1 MKRNTFFLAAVT
13 IAAGAQ
19 LSGCSTTSNELSTSL
34 APATQ
39 STATADADLALPD
52 TVAVVPVSYAAVKTT
67 TTAAFQTAQLPTA
80 QAETAE
86 AAAKEPAIADATPE
100 NAAAATTQTASMPA
114 PQAVAPAPVKAAET
128 EQAPKAEAAT
138 VAKSEDTTVFPPAPT
153 LIPTAAKTA
162 TAAKKAP
169 AEEQPEAQL
178 VAFAK
183 LDKPATIP
191 VPAAPAKSGSGLE
204 NLIVKYAA
212 LYEVPVDLVRSVVKR
227 ESNFRAEA
235 YNKGHWG
242 LMQIKHA
249 TARGMGYDGPANG
262 LLDAETNLK
271 YSVKYLR
278 GAFMVA
284 DGDQRLADKLYQRGY
299 YFDAKRKGLLDETG
313 LGRDRVRSRKVQSIS
328 VAAEP
333 DIKLGLF

>member
-1 MKRNTFFLAAVT
+1 MRRNNCFLAAVT
-13 IAAGAQ
+13 ISAGAQ

-34 APATQ
+34 APAAQ
-39 STATADADLALPD
+39 NTATAETDLALPD

-67 TTAAFQTAQLPTA
+67 KTVAFQTAELPTA

-86 AAAKEPAIADATPE
+86 AAAKEPAVADAASE
-100 NAAAATTQTASMPA
+100 NAPPATTQTASA
-114 PQAVAPAPVKAAET
+114 SVPQAVTAAPVKAAEP
-128 EQAPKAEAAT
+128 EQAPKTET
-138 VAKSEDTTVFPPAPT
+138 VAKSEDTTAFPPAPT
-153 LIPTAAKTA
+153 LTAAAAKSSA
-162 TAAKKAP
+162 AAKKAP
-169 AEEQPEAQL
+169 AEEQPAAQV

-183 LDKPATIP
+183 MDKPAAIP
-191 VPAAPAKSGSGLE
+191 MPAAPAKSGGGLE
-204 NLIVKYAA
+204 TLIVKYASI
-212 LYEVPVDLVRSVVKR
+212 YEVPVDLVRSVVKR

-284 DGDQRLADKLYQRGY
+284 DGDHRLADKLYQRGY